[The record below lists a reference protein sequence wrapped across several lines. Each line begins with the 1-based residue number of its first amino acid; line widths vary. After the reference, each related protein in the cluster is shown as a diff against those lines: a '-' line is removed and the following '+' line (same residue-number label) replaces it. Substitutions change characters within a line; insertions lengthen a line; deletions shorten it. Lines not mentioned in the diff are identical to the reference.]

1 MKRVGKLKNIA
12 QYQIIAGVCLRAS
25 SNLAKLALLVWISN
39 FACELYAIEP
49 TNEEIYIQKANIHS
63 KRDEHEKAIEF
74 LKIALKYSSG
84 KIILLCDGDDKF
96 YRNKVEII
104 SGYVKNEND
113 IFFHDFKISKNNKT
127 YLIKN
132 KSYKLNYLIKKFFN
146 SWPEKIST
154 SAIVIS
160 KKNLNNFFKTH
171 QISEFKFLAI
181 DALLGVF
188 FLNKIKFIKKILM
201 IKNEDY
207 KNRVDLYYVN
217 NLKNYINR
225 RIEQH
230 EYYSSIYNENK
241 KIEYIILRFIN
252 YFLIF

>member
-1 MKRVGKLKNIA
+1 MK
-12 QYQIIAGVCLRAS
+12 YTIIITGDFKELFLSDTINSLNQTKAS
-25 SNLAKLALLVWISN
+25 SEIIIVYNH
-39 FACELYAIEP
+39 LYNENILKKKFEKKIKFIK
-49 TNEEIYIQKANIHS
+49 TNKKKKIAVQDQLNKI
-63 KRDEHEKAIEF
+63 
-74 LKIALKYSSG
+74 KIALKYSSG

-132 KSYKLNYLIKKFFN
+132 KSYKLNYLFKKFFN

-201 IKNEDY
+201 IKNEDD